1 MDDADAEPVSD
12 DGLRIEHVSKT
23 FRLGRTTLT
32 ALADVDLV
40 TPQGSFVALLGPS
53 GCGKSTLLRI
63 LADLDQVTTG
73 HAWLHGVSPPA
84 ARRQHLFGIAFQ
96 DAALLP
102 WRSVLV
108 QYPLA
113 SRGEPRSGCRRCPRG
128 PRSPGWS
135 RRIRERSARAAVGRN
150 APTSRDRSSSR
161 DRTTNPLVRRTFWR
175 SRRDDATA
183 PQHRTSADL
192 VREGDHDLAR
202 YSLDSRSSLSG
213 GLRGGH
219 ELEAW
224 ADHGRRS
231 DRPDAT
237 VLAGNDKDSE
247 VPRTGGSA
255 GRPVV

>member
-102 WRSVLV
+102 WRSVL
-108 QYPLA
+108 
-113 SRGEPRSGCRRCPRG
+113 SN
-128 PRSPGWS
+128 
-135 RRIRERSARAAVGRN
+135 IRLPVEVSHAQVAEGA
-150 APTSRDRSSSR
+150 
-161 DRTTNPLVRRTFWR
+161 LE
-175 SRRDDATA
+175 
-183 PQHRTSADL
+183 DL
-192 VREGDHDLAR
+192 VRLVGLEGFESAR
-202 YSLDSRSSLSG
+202 PASCREECANESRSLELS
-213 GLRGGH
+213 
-219 ELEAW
+219 
-224 ADHGRRS
+224 
-231 DRPDAT
+231 
-237 VLAGNDKDSE
+237 
-247 VPRTGGSA
+247 
-255 GRPVV
+255 